1 MSRHIFCNQ
10 LKARSIL
17 YYDRERMSRHKIML
31 FKCTSVATKRNNVAT
46 NTLAKS
52 DARANNFV
60 MTK

>member
-17 YYDRERMSRHKIML
+17 CCDRARMSRHKIML

-52 DARANNFV
+52 EARANFF